1 MKKIISLLLSFL
13 LFLSSSVIVINA
25 SDIDYS
31 YYDWDYD
38 EHSFGRKLKYTESTD
53 GNWIYAVLADG
64 TIAIKMGNAMS
75 EKLKEPDGNKITEER
90 FVDVVVPE
98 TIDGYEVSVI
108 GNNAFWVARLMRSI
122 VLPKSVRRISTTAF
136 WYCDFLTE
144 VTLNEGLESIAER
157 AFWYCERLTEITM
170 PKSLKSIDD
179 GAFSCCDMINKVT
192 IYEGVSRMGSNMGLN
207 KATIYGFTGSYA
219 EEYAI
224 ANEINFV
231 SIGKAHCD
239 HVNTYELKSGSCTE
253 DGLKQIICDDCGET
267 VYSEVIPAPG
277 HTKGESVITKQPAI
291 GVAGEMTVYCSACGE
306 IIDILPIEPLED
318 PYKGFADVKQGSWY
332 YDSVKY
338 TFCHGFISG
347 YSNGL
352 FGPNDS
358 LKRQDFV
365 VMIARIAN
373 ADLSKYEG
381 SVSKLSDVK
390 PDAYYAAAVNWA
402 VDNGIVAGYENGK
415 FGVNDNITREQ
426 VATILYRYVKP
437 DGIVY
442 ITNPLQSYPDY
453 DSISYFAKDTLLW
466 AVLNGIIS
474 GMGDGRL
481 APTESASRAQ
491 IVSILERMD
500 KQGMFTN

>member
-1 MKKIISLLLSFL
+1 MKKVLCIIMTFILIIPCFVMSYASETDYSEYDYDNNGRPYGNRLKYV
-13 LFLSSSVIVINA
+13 SSS
-25 SDIDYS
+25 
-31 YYDWDYD
+31 
-38 EHSFGRKLKYTESTD
+38 D
-53 GNWIYAVLADG
+53 GNWIYSVLADG
-64 TIAIKMGNAMS
+64 TIAIKMGDAMC

-108 GNNAFWVARLMRSI
+108 GYNAFWVARLMRSI
-122 VLPKSVRRISTTAF
+122 VLPKSVKRISTYAF

-144 VTLNEGLESIAER
+144 VTLNDGLESLAQNAFCACKRLAE
-157 AFWYCERLTEITM
+157 ISM
-170 PKSLKSIDD
+170 PKSLKSIEK
-179 GAFSCCDMINKVT
+179 GAFNSCDSLKKIT
-192 IYEGVSRMGSNMGLN
+192 IYDGVEYIGEDQFFTN
-207 KATIYGFTGSYA
+207 ATIYGYSGSYA

-224 ANEINFV
+224 ANNYSFV

-239 HVNTYELKSGSCTE
+239 HLNCYDVITGSCTE
-253 DGLKQIICDDCGET
+253 DGLKQIICNDCGET

-277 HTKGESVITKQPAI
+277 HVKGESVVTKQPAV
-291 GVAGEMTVYCSACGE
+291 GEAGELTVYCSACGE

-338 TFCHGFISG
+338 TFCRGFISG
-347 YSNGL
+347 YFNGL

-373 ADLSKYEG
+373 ADLSEYQGK
-381 SVSKLSDVK
+381 VSKLKDVK

-402 VDNGIVAGYENGK
+402 VDNGIAAGYENGK

-442 ITNPLQSYPDY
+442 INNPLKSYPDY

-500 KQGMFTN
+500 KQGFFTN